1 MKKEISLSVL
11 LRGLSKRIRNK
22 ILLFIKLKPL
32 EMIDTVCLLIP
43 KDKLTVLDLSSYGVP
58 TWNLHS
64 KTDQYD
70 KFVKNPSKKDKDSG
84 LYFPR
89 LTGYRRKSYGQ
100 EANVRI
106 EFSAPKL
113 LYLNN
118 LDELEDKDFNQV
130 VETLQE
136 RLQTMGIVATK
147 SILEKASVSSVHF
160 SKNIQ
165 LEDGYTV
172 THLISEMNKV
182 NLRKSFDFAKTRFM
196 NDGQSLYAHTTA
208 HQLVIYDKIADLG
221 KDKKRAIDKDQPLYQ
236 RTLFTELKSNNEL
249 NEVIR
254 FEIRLN
260 HKQKMNKV
268 IEDLGYAKN
277 PTFRDVFNTEL
288 SKKVVNSYWQKLIKE
303 RNLGLFSIAISVKD
317 VLRTLFLA
325 DKKLKPKQAI
335 YLLGLFQLARDEEGM
350 RQLRTIISKR
360 SHDRTWYRIAK
371 DMQQASELITK
382 NKLRDWVTQ
391 LDKKLE
397 DYEPYKSKNYADKT
411 S

>member
-1 MKKEISLSVL
+1 
-11 LRGLSKRIRNK
+11 
-22 ILLFIKLKPL
+22 
-32 EMIDTVCLLIP
+32 MIDTVCLLIP
-43 KDKLTVLDLSSYGVP
+43 KDKLTVLDLSYYGVP

-100 EANVRI
+100 DANVRI
-106 EFSAPKL
+106 EFSVPKL

-118 LDELEDKDFNQV
+118 LDELEDKDFPEV
-130 VETLQE
+130 VETLRD
-136 RLQTMGIVATK
+136 RLQTMGIVVSK
-147 SILEKASVSSVHF
+147 SILENASVSSVHF

-208 HQLVIYDKIADLG
+208 HQLVIYDKVADLG
-221 KDKKRAIDKDQPLYQ
+221 KDKKRAIDKDQSLYQ
-236 RTLFTELKSNNEL
+236 RTLFTELKKNSEL

-268 IEDLGYAKN
+268 IEGLGYAKN

-303 RNLGLFSIAISVKD
+303 RNLGLFSIAVSVKD
-317 VLRTLFLA
+317 ILRTLFLA

-335 YLLGLFQLARDEEGM
+335 YLLGLFQLARDEDGM

-397 DYEPYKSKNYADKT
+397 DYKPYKTKKYEDKT
-411 S
+411 R

>member
-1 MKKEISLSVL
+1 
-11 LRGLSKRIRNK
+11 
-22 ILLFIKLKPL
+22 
-32 EMIDTVCLLIP
+32 MIDTVCLLIP

-70 KFVKNPSKKDKDSG
+70 KFVKNPSKRDLDSG

-89 LTGYRRKSYGQ
+89 LTGYKRKNYGQ
-100 EANVRI
+100 DANVRI
-106 EFSAPKL
+106 EFSVPKL

-118 LDELEDKDFNQV
+118 LDELEDKDFPRV
-130 VETLQE
+130 IDTLQD
-136 RLQTMGIVATK
+136 RLKTMGIVATK
-147 SILEKASVSSVHF
+147 SVLEKASVSSVHF
-160 SKNIQ
+160 SRNIQ

-221 KDKKRAIDKDQPLYQ
+221 KDKKRAIDKDQNPYQ
-236 RTLFTELKSNNEL
+236 RSLLAELNKDPEL

-260 HKQKMNKV
+260 HKQKMNKI
-268 IEDLGYAKN
+268 IEELGYVKN
-277 PTFRDVFNTEL
+277 PTFKEVFSSEL

-317 VLRTLFLA
+317 ILRTLFLA

-335 YLLGLFQLARDEEGM
+335 YLLGLFQLARDENGM
-350 RQLRTIISKR
+350 RQLRTIVTKR

-391 LDKKLE
+391 LDKKLA
-397 DYEPYKSKNYADKT
+397 DYKPYKTKKYENET
-411 S
+411 H